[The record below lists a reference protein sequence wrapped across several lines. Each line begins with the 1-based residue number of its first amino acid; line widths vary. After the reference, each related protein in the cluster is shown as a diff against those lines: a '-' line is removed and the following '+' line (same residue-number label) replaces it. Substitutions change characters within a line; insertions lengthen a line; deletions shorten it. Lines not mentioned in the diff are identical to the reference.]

1 MLGLLRK
8 VRSNRVDIDLTESHT
23 ETPPSRPARR
33 LNGFG
38 FPTLCPECRGR
49 GYLDHLDLVDRTQD
63 QHCVDCGYKWTT
75 TEEALTA

>member
-8 VRSNRVDIDLTESHT
+8 SRSSIHVDIDLTDSQNDT
-23 ETPPSRPARR
+23 GPTRR

-38 FPTLCPECRGR
+38 FPTSCPDCGGR

-63 QHCVDCGYKWTT
+63 QHCVDCSYKWTT
-75 TEEALTA
+75 SEEALTA

>member
-1 MLGLLRK
+1 VLGLLRRN
-8 VRSNRVDIDLTESHT
+8 RSSSQVDIDLTDRQT
-23 ETPPSRPARR
+23 EERPTRR

-38 FPTLCPECRGR
+38 FPTSCPDCSGR

-75 TEEALTA
+75 TEEALTV

>member
-1 MLGLLRK
+1 
-8 VRSNRVDIDLTESHT
+8 VDIDLTEEQP
-23 ETPPSRPARR
+23 ETPPSRR

-75 TEEALTA
+75 TEEALTV